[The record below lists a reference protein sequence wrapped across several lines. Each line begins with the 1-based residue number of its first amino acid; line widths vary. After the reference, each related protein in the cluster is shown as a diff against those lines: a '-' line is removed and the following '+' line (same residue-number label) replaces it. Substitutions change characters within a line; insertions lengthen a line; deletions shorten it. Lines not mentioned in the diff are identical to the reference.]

1 MNLIISYQFEK
12 IKHITVSFGVTEI
25 LSDQDT
31 LESLLSR
38 VNKALEEAQKKE
50 IVSYQYNKNI

>member
-38 VNKALEEAQKKE
+38 VNKALEEAQKKGNCV
-50 IVSYQYNKNI
+50 VSI

>member
-1 MNLIISYQFEK
+1 MNLIISCQFEK